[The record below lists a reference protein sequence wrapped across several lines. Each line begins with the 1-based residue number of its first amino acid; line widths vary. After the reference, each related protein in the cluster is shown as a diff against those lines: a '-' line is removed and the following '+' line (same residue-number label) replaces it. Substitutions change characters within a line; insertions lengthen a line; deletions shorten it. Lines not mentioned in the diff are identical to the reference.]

1 MVGIIASTMTI
12 GLAGAALAA
21 PPAKTL
27 SSFEPAATDGVIV
40 GGVRTITVT
49 NVLNAPIE
57 AHTVDLGQA
66 PCDCDVSGITSGSGE
81 ITDGL
86 WSVGTLAPGETAT
99 VTFSYGP
106 QTTNAAASAI
116 SGNTALNGPT
126 LLSAFLLSLLGLTG
140 AVGIS
145 QSRLGQP
152 RLATA

>member
-66 PCDCDVSGITSGSGE
+66 H
-81 ITDGL
+81 
-86 WSVGTLAPGETAT
+86 ATAMCQ
-99 VTFSYGP
+99 G
-106 QTTNAAASAI
+106 
-116 SGNTALNGPT
+116 
-126 LLSAFLLSLLGLTG
+126 SLLGREKSPTVCGLSELWLQ
-140 AVGIS
+140 AKR
-145 QSRLGQP
+145 QR
-152 RLATA
+152 